1 MTTTNNNF
9 TRSCVSVTTGND
21 IKIVNYPEDTGCSD
35 DFIRKQLGNG
45 CRYLDEVRPNRLYN
59 PCPACYSGIPGSNAA
74 QTEAAGQNPFMGMI
88 PRNFGFHYPL
98 KPYYDGGNI
107 LMLVDDLGYDKG
119 LPDNPIASW
128 LYGADVHGNCIK
140 GNVLFVGCTSDF
152 DDYCGIAR
160 RELSRLVAELRKLK
174 QEIEGK

>member
-21 IKIVNYPEDTGCSD
+21 IKIVDYTENTGCSD
-35 DFIRKQLGNG
+35 DFIRKQLGTG

-88 PRNFGFHYPL
+88 PRNFGYL
-98 KPYYDGGNI
+98 
-107 LMLVDDLGYDKG
+107 L
-119 LPDNPIASW
+119 
-128 LYGADVHGNCIK
+128 
-140 GNVLFVGCTSDF
+140 
-152 DDYCGIAR
+152 
-160 RELSRLVAELRKLK
+160 
-174 QEIEGK
+174 